1 MVCDFHSHV
10 LYNIDDGAKNFE
22 TSLAML
28 KKSLEHGVDAVVLT
42 SHCYPRSSRDIDK
55 FLAKR
60 ESAYTRLCMES
71 GLPKLYKAC
80 EVHLMQDLTKFSNL
94 RNLCIENTNY
104 MLLEMP
110 HAPWTDKIIENVYK
124 LTIRGIIPIIAHN
137 ERNMHQKQA
146 MLDSLYDLNVL
157 IQINAPSILRY
168 SYRKRIDK
176 MMRLGLVH
184 VIGTDMHNLK
194 TRKPCM
200 NKAQKI
206 IKRRYGEECW
216 EYMMDNSEKIL
227 NGEKIS
233 FLDFKSFRKK
243 TVF

>member
-1 MVCDFHSHV
+1 
-10 LYNIDDGAKNFE
+10 
-22 TSLAML
+22 
-28 KKSLEHGVDAVVLT
+28 
-42 SHCYPRSSRDIDK
+42 
-55 FLAKR
+55 
-60 ESAYTRLCMES
+60 
-71 GLPKLYKAC
+71 
-80 EVHLMQDLTKFSNL
+80 
-94 RNLCIENTNY
+94 